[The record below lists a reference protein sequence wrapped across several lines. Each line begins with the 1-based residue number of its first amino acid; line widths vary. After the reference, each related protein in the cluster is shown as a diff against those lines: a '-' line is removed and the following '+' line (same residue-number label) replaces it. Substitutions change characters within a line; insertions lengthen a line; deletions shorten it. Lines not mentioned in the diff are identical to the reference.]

1 MKGAAMNRCF
11 RRLLLSS
18 VTLLAVT
25 ACDPTPHTAPR
36 VVRSMLEQRQE
47 QVVIQQW
54 DISCGAAALATLL
67 TYDLGKPTTE
77 REVAAGMLRHTS
89 IQRVR
94 AQLGFSL
101 LDLKRYAEN
110 HGFDADGYGDMT
122 LRDLAE
128 TGPAIVPVTLR
139 GYNHFVVF
147 RGIQGDR
154 VLLAD
159 PGWGN
164 RTMQIPYFMKVW
176 TTRVAFSVSR
186 PGKKPVHR
194 LMARSD
200 NFWASSTVY
209 ETPAKKQQVAQLMD
223 LAPSKSQMIA
233 SVAPAPLTE
242 TAAGPGEV
250 HTRPLEA
257 VPAVADAS
265 TEPTRR
271 AEPARGPVPAKPKAT
286 ALHTPATA
294 PAPAARPAAPE
305 PVKTAAN
312 SAARDTVSIL
322 LLRADALMALRDV
335 AAARL
340 LYERAANAGSAR
352 AATAAGRTFD
362 PNYLPHL
369 GVVGLPPDRARA
381 SHWYREAISL
391 GDTAAEPL
399 LRALNPGSGA

>member
-1 MKGAAMNRCF
+1 MNRGF
-11 RRLLLSS
+11 RRILLSG
-18 VTLLAVT
+18 VILLAVT
-25 ACDPTPHTAPR
+25 GCDPTPHTAPR
-36 VVRSMLEQRQE
+36 VVRSMLEQRQD

-67 TYDLGKPTTE
+67 TYDLGTPTTE
-77 REVAAGMLRHTS
+77 RQVAAAMLHHTS

-110 HGFDADGYGDMT
+110 HGLSADGYGDMT

-176 TTRVAFSVSR
+176 TTRIAFSVSR

-194 LMARSD
+194 LIARSD
-200 NFWASSTVY
+200 NFWASSVVY
-209 ETPAKKQQVAQLMD
+209 ETPAKKKQVAQLMD
-223 LAPSKSQMIA
+223 LAPSKTQMIA
-233 SVAPAPLTE
+233 NVAPAAPLTQ

-250 HTRPLEA
+250 HTEPLADMPAKAEA
-257 VPAVADAS
+257 P
-265 TEPTRR
+265 
-271 AEPARGPVPAKPKAT
+271 AEPSRQPAAPKPKRVAMR
-286 ALHTPATA
+286 AVTPAPKPAREPAQESFAA
-294 PAPAARPAAPE
+294 PAPQPAKRPEA
-305 PVKTAAN
+305 TAA
-312 SAARDTVSIL
+312 AADTVGIL

-340 LYERAANAGSAR
+340 LYERAAHAGSAR

-369 GVVGLPPDRARA
+369 GVVGLQPDRASA
-381 SHWYREAISL
+381 SRWYREAINL
-391 GDTAAEPL
+391 GDRAAEPL
-399 LRALNPGSGA
+399 LRALSPAGGA